1 MKSLKLEKSKKDLNM
16 NNFNLDSTH
25 SYIRQVVSAQYLPNR
40 ELIQNQFDEIK
51 SEDKQPL
58 LSFSP

>member
-25 SYIRQVVSAQYLPNR
+25 SYIMQVVSAQYLPNR